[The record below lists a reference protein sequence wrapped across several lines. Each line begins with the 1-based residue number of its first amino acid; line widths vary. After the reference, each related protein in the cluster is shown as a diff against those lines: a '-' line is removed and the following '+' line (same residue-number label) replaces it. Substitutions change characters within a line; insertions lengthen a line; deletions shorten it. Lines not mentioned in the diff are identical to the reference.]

1 MSAADDMSAPAP
13 RTAPAVTGSATERP
27 TSRRAGSARGARRLA
42 DGLTYL
48 FLLAGALIV
57 LGPFLLAVMTS
68 LKSASQFRTSSPLS
82 LPDPVTFE
90 NFTALFGDRYDF
102 VVPLAVT
109 AQVVLVLVVTQMI
122 SSVLAAYAFAVL
134 DFPGRDALF
143 WVYVSCLMI
152 PAVVTIIP
160 LYSMVAALG
169 WRNTFEGLVVPFL
182 FAGPYAIF
190 LLRENFKMVP
200 QEILDA
206 ATLDGAGPVRTLT
219 RIMLPM
225 NVPILT
231 TLLLV
236 TVVSQWNNF
245 LWPLIAAPN
254 PEWHVMTV
262 ATVSLQTQY
271 EGNWT
276 LVMAAS
282 VVALAPLIAL
292 FLVFQRRI
300 TAAIGVTGVR

>member
-1 MSAADDMSAPAP
+1 MSAPP
-13 RTAPAVTGSATERP
+13 V
-27 TSRRAGSARGARRLA
+27 SRRRGSARASRLLA
-42 DGLTYL
+42 DGLTYAV
-48 FLLAGALIV
+48 LLAGAV
-57 LGPFLLAVMTS
+57 LVLAPFLLAVSTA
-68 LKSASQFRTSSPLS
+68 LKTPSQFRTTSPLS
-82 LPDPVTFE
+82 PPSPVTLE
-90 NFTALFGDRYDF
+90 NFTSLFGERYDF

-109 AQVVLVLVVTQMI
+109 AQVVAVLVVVQLV
-122 SSVLAAYAFAVL
+122 SSVLAAYAFAWL

-160 LYSMVAALG
+160 LYSMVASLG
-169 WRNTFEGLVVPFL
+169 WRNTFAGLVVPFL

-190 LLRENFKMVP
+190 LLREGFRTTPSEV
-200 QEILDA
+200 LDA

-219 RIMLPM
+219 RILLPM
-225 NVPILT
+225 NAPIVT

-236 TVVSQWNNF
+236 IVVSQWNNF
-245 LWPLIAAPN
+245 LWPLVVAPR
-254 PEWHVMTV
+254 PEWHVLTV

-282 VVALAPLIAL
+282 VVALAPLLAM

-300 TAAIGVTGVR
+300 TAAIGVTGIR

>member
-1 MSAADDMSAPAP
+1 MTTTDRTTTPPPGDSAPA
-13 RTAPAVTGSATERP
+13 ER
-27 TSRRAGSARGARRLA
+27 SRRASSAKGGRRIA
-42 DGLTYL
+42 DALTYL
-48 FLLAGALIV
+48 FLAAGAFVV
-57 LGPFLLAVMTS
+57 LVPFLLAVMTS
-68 LKSASQFRTSSPLS
+68 LKTARQFRTASPLA
-82 LPDPVTFE
+82 LPDPITVE
-90 NFTALFGDRYDF
+90 NFTALFGERYDF
-102 VVPLAVT
+102 MVPLAVT
-109 AQVVLVLVVTQMI
+109 AQVVLVLVLTQMT

-134 DFPGRDALF
+134 DFPGRDKLF

-160 LYSMVAALG
+160 LYSMVASLG
-169 WRNTFEGLVVPFL
+169 WRNTFAGLVVPFL

-200 QEILDA
+200 SEIIDA
-206 ATLDGAGPVRTLT
+206 ATLDGAGPLRTLT

-245 LWPLIAAPN
+245 LWPLVVAPR

-262 ATVSLQTQY
+262 ATVALQTQY

-282 VVALAPLIAL
+282 VLALAPLIVL
-292 FLVFQRRI
+292 FLIFQRRI

>member
-1 MSAADDMSAPAP
+1 MSAPP
-13 RTAPAVTGSATERP
+13 V
-27 TSRRAGSARGARRLA
+27 SRRRGSARASRLLA
-42 DGLTYL
+42 DGLTYAV
-48 FLLAGALIV
+48 LLAGAV
-57 LGPFLLAVMTS
+57 LVLAPFLLAVSTA
-68 LKSASQFRTSSPLS
+68 LKTPSQFRTTSPLS
-82 LPDPVTFE
+82 PPSPVTLE
-90 NFTALFGDRYDF
+90 NFTSLFGERYDF

-109 AQVVLVLVVTQMI
+109 AQVVAVLVVVQLV
-122 SSVLAAYAFAVL
+122 SSVLAAYAFAWL

-160 LYSMVAALG
+160 LYSMVASLG
-169 WRNTFEGLVVPFL
+169 WRNTFAGLVVPFL

-190 LLRENFKMVP
+190 LLREGFRTTPSEV
-200 QEILDA
+200 LDA

-219 RIMLPM
+219 RILLPM
-225 NVPILT
+225 NAPIVT

-236 TVVSQWNNF
+236 IVVSQWNNF
-245 LWPLIAAPN
+245 LWPLVVAPRH
-254 PEWHVMTV
+254 EWHVLTV

-282 VVALAPLIAL
+282 VVALAPLLAM

-300 TAAIGVTGVR
+300 TAAIGVTGIR

>member
-1 MSAADDMSAPAP
+1 MSAPP
-13 RTAPAVTGSATERP
+13 V
-27 TSRRAGSARGARRLA
+27 SRRRGSARASRLLA
-42 DGLTYL
+42 DGLTYAV
-48 FLLAGALIV
+48 LLAGAV
-57 LGPFLLAVMTS
+57 LVLAPFLLAVSTA
-68 LKSASQFRTSSPLS
+68 LKTPSQFRTTSPLS
-82 LPDPVTFE
+82 PPSPVTLE
-90 NFTALFGDRYDF
+90 NFTLLFGERYDF

-109 AQVVLVLVVTQMI
+109 AQVVAVLVVVQLV
-122 SSVLAAYAFAVL
+122 SSVLAAYAFAWL

-160 LYSMVAALG
+160 LYSMVASLG
-169 WRNTFEGLVVPFL
+169 WRNTFAGLVVPFL

-190 LLRENFKMVP
+190 LLREGFRTTPSEV
-200 QEILDA
+200 LDA

-219 RIMLPM
+219 RILLPM
-225 NVPILT
+225 NAPIVT

-236 TVVSQWNNF
+236 IVVSQWNNF
-245 LWPLIAAPN
+245 LWPLVVAPR
-254 PEWHVMTV
+254 PEWHVLTV

-282 VVALAPLIAL
+282 VVALAPLLAM

-300 TAAIGVTGVR
+300 TAAIGVTGIR

>member
-1 MSAADDMSAPAP
+1 MSTDTSNPSAI
-13 RTAPAVTGSATERP
+13 E
-27 TSRRAGSARGARRLA
+27 SRRAGSAKGARRFA
-42 DGLTYL
+42 DAITYL
-48 FLLAGALIV
+48 FLGGGALLIV
-57 LGPFLLAVMTS
+57 GPFLLAVMTS
-68 LKSASQFRTSSPLS
+68 LKTPRQFRTTSPLT
-82 LPDPVTFE
+82 LPDPVTLE
-90 NFTALFGDRYDF
+90 NFTALFGERYDF
-102 VVPLAVT
+102 LVPLAVT
-109 AQVVLVLVVTQMI
+109 SQVVLVLVATQLV

-134 DFPGRDALF
+134 DFPGRDKLF

-160 LYSMVAALG
+160 LYTMVASMG
-169 WRNTFEGLVVPFL
+169 WRNSFAGLVVPFL

-200 QEILDA
+200 SEILDA
-206 ATLDGAGPVRTLT
+206 AKLDGAGPVRTLT

-231 TLLLV
+231 TLLLI
-236 TVVSQWNNF
+236 TIVSQWNNF
-245 LWPLIAAPN
+245 LWPLVAAPR

-282 VVALAPLIAL
+282 VIALTPLIVL
-292 FLVFQRRI
+292 FLIFQRRI

>member
-1 MSAADDMSAPAP
+1 MTSATPASATPSTTPTPTSARSRRSGSAA
-13 RTAPAVTGSATERP
+13 
-27 TSRRAGSARGARRLA
+27 GARRVA
-42 DGLTYL
+42 DALTYL
-48 FLLAGALIV
+48 FLGAGALLV

-68 LKSASQFRTSSPLS
+68 LKTAHQFRTTSPLT
-82 LPDPVTFE
+82 LPAPFTLE
-90 NFTALFGDRYDF
+90 NFTALFGERYDF

-109 AQVVLVLVVTQMI
+109 AQVVVVLVVTQLV

-160 LYSMVAALG
+160 LYSMVATLG
-169 WRNTFEGLVVPFL
+169 WRNTFAGLVVPFL

-245 LWPLIAAPN
+245 LWPLVAAPK

-282 VVALAPLIAL
+282 VLALAPLIVL